1 LDYDELIQLFKE
13 GSYRALSRA
22 ISIVENK
29 EPGFRKI
36 IAEIS
41 RTGGNGYIIGVT
53 GPPGSGKSTLVNE
66 LAWGYRSI
74 GKRVGIIAVDPSSPF
89 TGGAFL
95 GDRVRMQRIA
105 TDKGIYI
112 RSMASRGHLGGLS
125 AAARNVSRLL
135 DAFGFEIIIMETVGV
150 GQSEV
155 DIVKAADTTIIVSVP
170 GLGDDIQA
178 NKAGLME
185 IGNIFVINK
194 ADLTGVERV
203 EMGLD
208 KIIKMAYH
216 SASWKPP
223 IIKTVAS
230 RGEGITELIEAI
242 SKHERYLKDE
252 GLFSQKR
259 RGRIEEELV
268 TLISDH
274 LFEHFSP
281 KIEDKVSLKALT
293 DKIINHELDLYSA
306 AEAVVESIL
315 KEKDKG
321 GVKIE
326 T

>member
-1 LDYDELIQLFKE
+1 MDYDELIQLFKE

-203 EMGLD
+203 EMELD

-230 RGEGITELIEAI
+230 RGEGIT
-242 SKHERYLKDE
+242 
-252 GLFSQKR
+252 
-259 RGRIEEELV
+259 
-268 TLISDH
+268 
-274 LFEHFSP
+274 
-281 KIEDKVSLKALT
+281 
-293 DKIINHELDLYSA
+293 N
-306 AEAVVESIL
+306 
-315 KEKDKG
+315 
-321 GVKIE
+321 
-326 T
+326 